1 MTTNTEMAT
10 ARTTIQIQVVADA
23 WISEEH
29 WNNPHLD
36 RAPIYEA
43 VFNHYIRH
51 GLDLPTPK
59 ERGRFIEILLQA
71 ASPGLAEQGINL
83 IASKLHV
90 DRMKISE
97 EPSYH
102 HVIGLERYRI
112 KANWTGNGQPAENMR
127 NARNGWNGAELA
139 AEVMTTLR
147 KLTESDTV
155 RTAYAI
161 AFEGTSQGIAAP
173 A

>member
-1 MTTNTEMAT
+1 MTTNTEAT
-10 ARTTIQIQVVADA
+10 YRNTIQIQVVADA
-23 WISEEH
+23 WINEDH

-71 ASPGLAEQGINL
+71 ASPGLAEQGIQL
-83 IASKLHV
+83 TVSKLHV

-97 EPSYH
+97 EPSFRD
-102 HVIGLERYRI
+102 VIGLERYRI
-112 KANWTGNGQPAENMR
+112 KANWMAGNGQPAENME

-139 AEVMTTLR
+139 AAVMTTLR
-147 KLTESDTV
+147 KLNESDTV

-161 AFEGTSQGIAAP
+161 ASDGHASIRP
-173 A
+173 V